1 MPVPEKMKA
10 ENEPCEK
17 NDRWGKVARLW
28 EIIDRLRGEN
38 GCPWDRQQ
46 TPESVQTYLVE
57 EAHEAAA
64 AVRAGAVEEASEE
77 LGDVLFMVLFL
88 IHLYEEAGRCT
99 LEAVCDRI
107 ADKMIR
113 RHPHVFGTTTV
124 DSAAD
129 VRINWEKI
137 KEKEKKDRPLA
148 ELGVPDTLPAL
159 IRAYRVLS
167 RAKSVEVFGLPA
179 EDEESALLESLS
191 RLGRTQEMEKE
202 QASHEIARALLAL
215 VALARRHGLRPE
227 DCLHAYLNRAEQQ
240 ARDRDPATASAPS
253 DQSGSSQRRASM
265 TA

>member
-1 MPVPEKMKA
+1 MTVPEKMKA

-167 RAKSVEVFGLPA
+167 RAKSVEIFGLPA
-179 EDEESALLESLS
+179 EHEESALLESLS
-191 RLGRTQEMEKE
+191 RLERTQEMEKRT
-202 QASHEIARALLAL
+202 S
-215 VALARRHGLRPE
+215 V
-227 DCLHAYLNRAEQQ
+227 
-240 ARDRDPATASAPS
+240 ARDRSRLVGIGGPGSTPRASPGRLPPRLLEPRGTTGTG
-253 DQSGSSQRRASM
+253 SGPRHGVRPERSERSSQRRASM